1 MKVNKKYIK
10 NPLFQIF
17 LVILMTSCGGG
28 GGVSGNV
35 RGDTEPIKTSFS
47 GSKNFKADL
56 TNENSSSNINN
67 VERIEN
73 IKNINKNDK
82 ILKISKLPENLVY
95 DDIVV
100 PQEDLSGQDLVVGI
114 LDSNF
119 IQNKEKL
126 KEKYGKIEV
135 LENLKST
142 YTTHGE
148 EVLDIFLQGITPKV
162 IASSLGEKKDGQNII
177 KFSLSNYEKIMA
189 EMEKNDTD
197 RKKRLKVFNQSW
209 GASLNAN
216 EEKYTFNNSSDRKY
230 KIISSFSEVSLGDIR
245 DIIKSGEKS
254 LEFYEKSI
262 NEKNALFVWANGNYD
277 ANNQT
282 ILNGQLQSAAPLI
295 RSTLEKGWIS
305 VVGIDGT
312 NNNND
317 YPKHLAYS
325 GAVSKWSI
333 AASAE
338 GNIKGRIGSSF
349 AAPRVSNAAVK
360 VGSKFDWMT
369 NNDVRITLFTT
380 TNKVG
385 EGDSL
390 DENIRYLYST
400 PSNRYGWGVLNIERA
415 LKGPGA
421 FWYDLVKLDSKNWDS
436 QEKKYYFTANIPSG
450 ITSYFENNIYGD
462 IGLKKSGEGTLV
474 LTGNNEYTGKSKVE
488 NGSLEIYKR
497 HRDGIDVEENG
508 KLVLHNNS
516 VVGYYQYDY
525 GDFSK
530 EYKTLSNKGKV
541 ELKGKEAYV
550 GNFENKG
557 GKLYINDGSHLNVL
571 GKANIDSI
579 EVNIYSKEYPL
590 PKGEEKEILVAKNI
604 EGEVKSIGINGM
616 RKVDIDKEDN
626 RLVATIS
633 RENVVNYLGD
643 AKENSIDTAKKIEAT
658 LEELDEKS
666 ISGKLSENDKKLG
679 KTIVSMSV
687 DEVKKTTEIVSG
699 EIYAS
704 AQALTF
710 IQSQNINRGISNH
723 LSTLKDFYNS
733 DYEWQGWASFQ
744 GSDGKLKD
752 DGFASAKT
760 KINGGQFGIDKRIG
774 NSQAGVAISFS
785 NGSANFEKYAG
796 RYKSDSI
803 GLSLYG
809 KKYLDN
815 NFYALGRIG
824 ITSFDTTVERSL
836 LTREGKIEAGKIN
849 HDDVMLSSYIE
860 FGKHYKYLTPFVG
873 YSMDYLKRG
882 EFSENGASWG
892 VVADNKEYLKQN
904 LNFGLQGEVNVSSYT
919 FTGHLTHQ
927 LNIGNRDLSFQGRF
941 TDGKNIHRFKGIE
954 QIQNTTWLGVGVGK
968 KLSNKFELSFNIDL
982 RLDDYKKAD
991 TIFMTQLQY
1000 RF

>member
-1 MKVNKKYIK
+1 MKVEKKYIK
-10 NPLFQIF
+10 NPIFQIF
-17 LVILMTSCGGG
+17 LVLLMTSCGSGG
-28 GGVSGNV
+28 GGSNSGNL
-35 RGDTEPIKTSFS
+35 RGDAKPIKTSYDN
-47 GSKNFKADL
+47 KVIID
-56 TNENSSSNINN
+56 NN
-67 VERIEN
+67 PI
-73 IKNINKNDK
+73 IKKEEIKGNNK
-82 ILKISKLPENLVY
+82 ILKPSELPKNLVY
-95 DDIVV
+95 TNINV
-100 PQEDLSGQDLVVGI
+100 PLGDSSGQNLVLGI
-114 LDSNF
+114 LDSDF
-119 IQNKEKL
+119 IQNKDKL
-126 KEKYGKIEV
+126 KQKYKNLVV
-135 LENLKST
+135 LEKKDYNH
-142 YTTHGE
+142 TTHGE
-148 EVLDIFLQGITPKV
+148 EVLDILLQGITPKV
-162 IASSLGEKKDGQNII
+162 VASSLSEKKDGKDII
-177 KFSLSNYEKIMA
+177 KFNLSDYEKIMT
-189 EMEKNDTD
+189 EMEKNDTAE
-197 RKKRLKVFNQSW
+197 RKRLKVFNQSW
-209 GASLNAN
+209 GSSLNKN
-216 EEKYTFNNSSDRKY
+216 EETMVFENKEDRRK
-230 KIISSFSEVSLGDIR
+230 KIIDSFSEISLGDIN
-245 DIIKSGEKS
+245 DIRKSGEES
-254 LEFYEKSI
+254 LDFYEKAV

-277 ANNQT
+277 AMNQT
-282 ILNGQLQSAAPLI
+282 ILNAQLQSSAPLVKS
-295 RSTLEKGWIS
+295 RLEKGWIS
-305 VVGIDGT
+305 VVGVDGT
-312 NNNND
+312 DKNKD
-317 YPKHLAYS
+317 YTRHLAYS
-325 GAVSKWSI
+325 GVASRWSMS
-333 AASAE
+333 ASGE
-338 GNIKGRIGSSF
+338 GNGSGRIGSSF
-349 AAPRVSNAAVK
+349 AAPRVSNAAVQ
-360 VGSKFDWMT
+360 VGNKFDWMT

-390 DENIRYLYST
+390 SEDSRYLYST
-400 PSNRYGWGVLNIERA
+400 PSKSHGWGVLNLQRA

-421 FWYDLVKLDSKNWDS
+421 FWDSLVRLESKNWDS
-436 QEKKYYFTANIPSG
+436 QGRYFNANIPKG
-450 ITSYFENNIYGD
+450 TISYFENDIYGD
-462 IGLKKSGEGTLV
+462 TGLKKSGEGTLV

-497 HRDGIDVEENG
+497 HRDGIDVEKNG

-530 EYKTLSNKGKV
+530 VYKTLSNKGEV

-571 GKANIDSI
+571 GEANIDSI
-579 EVNIYSKEYPL
+579 EVDIYSKEYPL

-604 EGEVKSIGINGM
+604 VGEVKSVEINGM
-616 RKVDIDKEDN
+616 RKVDLNKENN

-666 ISGKLSENDKKLG
+666 ISGKLTENDKELG

-687 DEVKKTTEIVSG
+687 DDVKKTTEIVSG

-774 NSQAGVAISFS
+774 NSQVGVAISFS

-809 KKYLDN
+809 KKYLDS

-892 VVADNKEYLKQN
+892 IVADNKEYLKQN

-927 LNIGNRDLSFQGRF
+927 LNIGDRDLSFQGRF
-941 TDGKNIHRFKGIE
+941 TDGKNTHRFKGIE

-968 KLSNKFELSFNIDL
+968 KLNNNFELSFNVDL